1 MLRVAAFLVL
11 LLLAGPAGAVD
22 RSVTYYLDAAM
33 VKGEASAVKGY
44 LELPLPAG
52 VRTGSLRIKPLGVGR
67 IVRVELAPARARHS
81 LEQELA
87 LLGKRKEMLQDR
99 LKALDTREEIFLAAA
114 KSQSGKAPR
123 KSKTNPEP
131 ITTIR
136 QGTEF
141 AINQLEEVY
150 RARRNTGRELAG
162 VEERVA
168 KLRKK
173 GNIGAQVARV
183 LLDNRAGKV
192 AFSYLTQELNWSP
205 TYDFRLSGETEA
217 EVTIYAMLPAMEQM
231 GTVYVIPFTMAEAP
245 ADADPLPVS
254 GALGRVTSF
263 KLPLDKAQF
272 HPLLLSSLVFTVRN
286 QSQLRLPAGEAAC
299 YWQGEYIG
307 KVRFDGAL
315 PGESRELIAGR

>member
-1 MLRVAAFLVL
+1 MFRFAAFLVL
-11 LLLAGPAGAVD
+11 LLLAGQAGATD
-22 RSVTYYLDAAM
+22 RSVTYYLDAAII
-33 VKGEASAVKGY
+33 KGEASAVKGY
-44 LELPLPAG
+44 LELSLPAG
-52 VRTGSLRIKPLGVGR
+52 VRPGSLRIKPLGVGR
-67 IVRVELAPARARHS
+67 IIRVELTPTRAGHR

-87 LLGKRKEMLQDR
+87 LLGKRKEILRDR

-131 ITTIR
+131 MTTIR

-141 AINQLEEVY
+141 AIAQLEEVY

-168 KLRKK
+168 KLRSE
-173 GNIGAQVARV
+173 GNIGGQVVRV
-183 LLDNRAGKV
+183 LLENRTGKV
-192 AFSYLTQELNWSP
+192 AFSYLMPELNWSP
-205 TYDFRLSGETEA
+205 TYDFRLSGETDA
-217 EVTIYAMLPAMEQM
+217 EVAMYAQLPTME
-231 GTVYVIPFTMAEAP
+231 GRGAVAVVPFTMAEAP

-254 GALGRVTSF
+254 GGLGRVNSF

-286 QSQLRLPAGEAAC
+286 QSKLRLPAGEAAC

-315 PGESRELIAGR
+315 PGESRELIVGR

>member
-1 MLRVAAFLVL
+1 MFRVAAFLVL
-11 LLLAGPAGAVD
+11 LLLAGQAVAVD
-22 RSVTYYLDAAM
+22 RSVTYYLDAAI

-52 VRTGSLRIKPLGVGR
+52 MRTGSLRIKPLGVGR
-67 IVRVELAPARARHS
+67 IVRVELAPARASHR

-87 LLGKRKEMLQDR
+87 VLGKRKEMLQDR

-131 ITTIR
+131 MTTIR

-141 AINQLEEVY
+141 AITQLEEVY

-168 KLRKK
+168 KLRKE
-173 GNIGAQVARV
+173 GNIGGQVARV
-183 LLDNRAGKV
+183 LLDNRTGKV
-192 AFSYLTQELNWSP
+192 AFSYLTQELNWAP

-217 EVTIYAMLPAMEQM
+217 EVTIYAMLPAMEHM
-231 GTVYVIPFTMAEAP
+231 DTVYVIPFTMAEAP
-245 ADADPLPVS
+245 ADADPLPVN
-254 GALGRVTSF
+254 GGLGRVTSF

-286 QSQLRLPAGEAAC
+286 QSKLRLPAGEAAC

-307 KVRFDGAL
+307 KARFDGAL
-315 PGESRELIAGR
+315 PGESRELIVGR